1 MCLKNEIGENMISLC
16 DSNNHWAKIGNSVT
30 KHSAH
35 FWVPR
40 SQNGKNANGLPLL
53 ECLHLA
59 ATLVNIIEPG
69 LAEQGDSDIH
79 KFHPQVT
86 LGNIGQHGKVDVP
99 SPVCE
104 ASGF

>member
-1 MCLKNEIGENMISLC
+1 MHTSL
-16 DSNNHWAKIGNSVT
+16 
-30 KHSAH
+30 
-35 FWVPR
+35 VPR
-40 SQNGKNANGLPLL
+40 SQNAKNANGLPLL

-59 ATLVNIIEPG
+59 AILVDIIEPG

-79 KFHPQVT
+79 KFHPQVAFVV
-86 LGNIGQHGKVDVP
+86 LVIGQHGKVDVP